1 MSRRNFYFF
10 NNYFCRR
17 LIKIYP
23 YKNIRKILNIEC
35 EIGKNPPRTKMAT
48 NRAILSI
55 ARFKKNPYISHLEN
69 ISPKMPWLSPIYVG
83 QYKMRG
89 QNKSDKTKNF

>member
-55 ARFKKNPYISHLEN
+55 ARFKKKPYISHIEN
-69 ISPKMPWLSPIYVG
+69 ISPKMPFLNPICFG

>member
-1 MSRRNFYFF
+1 MRNRQKSAS
-10 NNYFCRR
+10 NKNG
-17 LIKIYP
+17 
-23 YKNIRKILNIEC
+23 YKPR
-35 EIGKNPPRTKMAT
+35 NPD
-48 NRAILSI
+48 S
-55 ARFKKNPYISHLEN
+55 KKKPYISHIEN

>member
-1 MSRRNFYFF
+1 MRNRQKSASNKNGYKPR
-10 NNYFCRR
+10 NP
-17 LIKIYP
+17 IYCP
-23 YKNIRKILNIEC
+23 IQ
-35 EIGKNPPRTKMAT
+35 
-48 NRAILSI
+48 
-55 ARFKKNPYISHLEN
+55 KNPYIYHIEN

>member
-1 MSRRNFYFF
+1 MRNRQKSASNKNGYKPR
-10 NNYFCRR
+10 NP
-17 LIKIYP
+17 IYCP
-23 YKNIRKILNIEC
+23 IQ
-35 EIGKNPPRTKMAT
+35 
-48 NRAILSI
+48 
-55 ARFKKNPYISHLEN
+55 KNPYISHIEN

>member
-1 MSRRNFYFF
+1 MRNRQKSASNKNGYKPR
-10 NNYFCRR
+10 NP
-17 LIKIYP
+17 IYCP
-23 YKNIRKILNIEC
+23 IQ
-35 EIGKNPPRTKMAT
+35 
-48 NRAILSI
+48 
-55 ARFKKNPYISHLEN
+55 KKPYISHIEN